1 MKIIV
6 SFENRVRPD
15 STGVYMV
22 RAFQQ
27 LGHEVAHVLPED
39 IGNVKPGDADFFF
52 KCDDGIPGQ
61 KWNSELHPSSYYV
74 IDTHIESDWRI
85 KFAYD
90 GKFDYVTVAQPEG
103 LELPW
108 LNHNVSWL
116 PLGCDPEL
124 HHVGER
130 EKLYDGAF
138 IGNFHTQYAN
148 ARMEAVHEF
157 FKSVPRPYFGSR
169 MFKEMSEKY
178 AQSKLVLNQAI
189 NGDLL
194 NMRFF
199 EVLCSGSCLVTPRLK
214 EGFDLGLVDGVH
226 YAGYSSLP
234 ELRGVVKD
242 LLENDEKREG
252 IARNGRRAAIS
263 HTYAQRMQQLLD
275 IVKLPETKELTYG
288 TSQRG

>member
-6 SFENRVRPD
+6 SFEDRVRPD

-27 LGHEVAHVLPED
+27 LGHEVLHVLPEN
-39 IGNVKPGDADFFF
+39 IHSVKPGDADFYF

-61 KWNSELHPSSYYV
+61 TWNPELKPSVYFV

-116 PLGCDPEL
+116 PLGCDPEI

-130 EKLYDGAF
+130 EKIYDGAF
-138 IGNFHTQYAN
+138 VGNFHTAYASN
-148 ARMEAVHEF
+148 RVETVHAF
-157 FKSVPRPYFGSR
+157 FDVCKNLYFGNR
-169 MFKEMSEKY
+169 TFQQMTGKY

-189 NGDLL
+189 NGDML

-199 EVLCSGSCLVTPRLK
+199 EALCSGSCLVSPRLK
-214 EGFDLGLVDGVH
+214 EGKTLGFVDGVH
-226 YAGYSSLP
+226 YAGYSDLA
-234 ELRGVVKD
+234 ELRAVVKD
-242 LLENDEKREG
+242 LLENDAKREG
-252 IARNGRRAAIS
+252 IAREGRRAAIS
-263 HTYAQRMQQLLD
+263 HTYAQRMKQLL
-275 IVKLPETKELTYG
+275 ETVYLNKGEQHGLAI
-288 TSQRG
+288 SR